1 MDYWQLIVGTLLLA
15 VYIVLIVL
23 NLRRMRLIVAL
34 NSFDIIT
41 GLIAG
46 IYLIIASFL

>member
-1 MDYWQLIVGTLLLA
+1 MDYWQQILGTLLLA

-23 NLRRMRLIVAL
+23 NLRRTRLMIAL
-34 NSFDIIT
+34 ASFDIIT
-41 GLIAG
+41 WLIAG